1 MVPQIDFLPASY
13 HVQRQREHKTLWR
26 RMMVF
31 FFLAL
36 AALGTCQQREIRRK
50 LEIRRDELQSTADG
64 LLQSVKA
71 QSKLE
76 QQLGELETRALLLTT
91 LELRVPMTRVL
102 NAITTSL
109 PELASLNECNA
120 ESGQKE
126 NANLR
131 NTVGSAPTPTP
142 PPPTAVNKTPKSPFE
157 SDLTALRDASSVSAT
172 MLTVTG
178 IAPDDLTI
186 SQYLVALRETGLF
199 ERVTLSFTGQHS
211 VREETWR
218 KFEVRLQLKHPDALL
233 DRGPTATRR
242 VTKGTRSSET
252 NGASR

>member
-36 AALGTCQQREIRRK
+36 AAVGTCQQREIRRK
-50 LEIRRDELQSTADG
+50 LENRRDELQSMAEG
-64 LLQSVKA
+64 LLQPVKA
-71 QSKLE
+71 QSTLE
-76 QQLGELETRALLLTT
+76 QQLSDLETRALLLTT

-102 NAITTSL
+102 NAITTTL

-126 NANLR
+126 NSNLR
-131 NTVGSAPTPTP
+131 TSVGPAPPQP
-142 PPPTAVNKTPKSPFE
+142 AAAIKTPKSPFE
-157 SDLTALRDASSVSAT
+157 SDLTALRDASGVSAM
-172 MLTVTG
+172 MLTLTG

-186 SQYLVALRETGLF
+186 SQYLFALRETGLF
-199 ERVTLSFTGQHS
+199 ERVTLSFTGQHA

-218 KFEVRLQLKHPDALL
+218 KFEVRLQLKHPETLL
-233 DRGPTATRR
+233 DRSPTAARR
-242 VTKGTRSSET
+242 VSRGIRSSET
-252 NGASR
+252 KGTSR